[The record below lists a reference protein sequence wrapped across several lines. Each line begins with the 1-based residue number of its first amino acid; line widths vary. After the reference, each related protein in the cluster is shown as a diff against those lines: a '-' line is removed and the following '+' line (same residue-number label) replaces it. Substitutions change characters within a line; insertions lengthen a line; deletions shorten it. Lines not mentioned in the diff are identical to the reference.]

1 MKKSRR
7 KFSAKFKTK
16 VVLEALNERST
27 IQQLASKYELH
38 ANQISIWKTQ
48 FLKSADRIFD
58 DKLKPI
64 SEEVEQKESK
74 LYKKI
79 GQLQVEVDFLKKS
92 LGEI

>member
-1 MKKSRR
+1 M
-7 KFSAKFKTK
+7 
-16 VVLEALNERST
+16 EALNERST

-58 DKLKPI
+58 DNLKPI

>member
-58 DKLKPI
+58 DNLKPI

-92 LGEI
+92 LGES